1 LPDDSLTTYRGKRD
15 AGRTPEPFGGPAG
28 TGIGV
33 FVVQK
38 HAASRLHYDLRLEL
52 GGALVSWAVPRG
64 ISPDPADKKLAV
76 HVEDHPVEY
85 IEFEGIIPE
94 GEYGAGE
101 MIVWDLGRWVPL
113 EDPEKGMEE
122 GKLLFELKGHKLKG
136 VWTLVKLK
144 KGETGKEW
152 LLIREARGGHP
163 ILPDGSLP
171 ETSILSGLGVEDLA
185 RVGEGWDP
193 GEEIAG
199 ELEALGAP
207 RRRVEPGEVSFML
220 AQTLERPFDDDEWV
234 YELKLDGY
242 RMLAWASDGKAG
254 LLTRNGHDATASF
267 PEIARA
273 LRKLPYRHLVI
284 DGEVVVHDA
293 SGLPSFQA
301 LQKRARLS
309 RPLDVRRAS
318 FFSPASFYAFDL
330 LAVDGVDT
338 RPLAL
343 AHRKRVLRRVVPE
356 AGPIR
361 FSEHFE
367 GHGEALYA
375 QVEQLGLEGIM
386 AKKADSPYVGERSA
400 LWYKIHA
407 NQQAP
412 FAIVGYTKPRGR
424 RTGFGALHLGVY
436 EELETGAEDG
446 DRAAA
451 ADDDPPDAIR
461 ADGRPLRLRY
471 AGRVGTGFNDALL
484 ESIKKRLDERV
495 REGPPFPGPA
505 PRGAEHVWV
514 EPELVATVRYKEI
527 TDEGLLRHPVYV
539 ELRENVP
546 PTECG
551 PPHAPRETLEEPATV
566 DFGPPPI
573 EELPLSN
580 LDKVF
585 WPEDGYT
592 KGDLIEYYRTIAPSI
607 LPYLVDRPLVLTRY
621 PDGIEGKSFFQK
633 NAPGF
638 QPEWM
643 RTEAIWSEGS
653 ERDIDYFVV
662 DNASALV
669 YLANLGTIP
678 LHVWG
683 SRLSDLD
690 HPDWCLLDLDP
701 KHQVDGVE
709 TYAPFE
715 DVIEVARA
723 IHALCEDIELPS
735 HVKTSGSSGLHVL
748 IPLGGQL
755 DYEQSRQLAQ
765 LLARV
770 VAARLPKIATIT
782 RNPSRRGGRVYIDYV
797 QNGRGRL
804 VVAPYSVRP
813 KPGATVSAPLR
824 WDEVGKGLTMDRFT
838 IESMPRRVRALDEDP
853 MLAVLD
859 TSPDLFRA
867 LGRLQETLDDD

>member
-1 LPDDSLTTYRGKRD
+1 MPDEPLTRYREKRD
-15 AGRTPEPFGGPAG
+15 ADRTPEPFGGASG
-28 TGIGV
+28 TGVGV

-52 GGALVSWAVPRG
+52 GGALVSWAVPKG

-113 EDPEKGMEE
+113 EDPGKGMEE

-136 VWTLVKLK
+136 VWTLVRLK
-144 KGETGKEW
+144 KSETGNEW

-171 ETSILSGLGVEDLA
+171 ETSILSGLGIEDLA

-193 GEEIAG
+193 EQELTAELAG
-199 ELEALGAP
+199 TGAAEG
-207 RRRVEPGEVSFML
+207 RVEPAEVSFTL
-220 AQTLERPFDDDEWV
+220 AQTIEKPFDDDDWV
-234 YELKLDGY
+234 FELKLDGY
-242 RMLAWASDGKAG
+242 RMLASVTDGVAQ

-267 PEIARA
+267 PEIARS
-273 LRKLPYRHLVI
+273 LRKLPYHHLVI

-293 SGLPSFQA
+293 SGLPSFQG

-330 LAVDGVDT
+330 LGVDDLDA
-338 RPLAL
+338 RPLPL
-343 AHRKRVLRRVVPE
+343 LERKRLLRRVVPE

-361 FSEHFE
+361 YSEHFE
-367 GHGEALYA
+367 RDGAALYE
-375 QVEQLGLEGIM
+375 QVQQLGLEGIM
-386 AKKADSPYVGERSA
+386 AKRTDSPYVGERTP
-400 LWYKIHA
+400 LWLKVHA
-407 NQQAP
+407 NREDL
-412 FAIVGYTKPRGR
+412 FVIVGYTKPKGR

-436 EELETGAEDG
+436 EEIPGDG
-446 DRAAA
+446 GTEPDGG
-451 ADDDPPDAIR
+451 PPDAVR
-461 ADGRPLRLRY
+461 ADGQALRLRY
-471 AGRVGTGFNDALL
+471 AGRVGTGFDDERLVTL
-484 ESIKKRLDERV
+484 RRRLDEDARDA
-495 REGPPFPGPA
+495 PPFPGPA
-505 PRGAEHVWV
+505 PKGAEHVWV

-527 TDEGLLRHPVYV
+527 TDEGLLRHPVFV
-539 ELRENVP
+539 GLEQNKP

-551 PPHAPRETLEEPATV
+551 TPRGPRDTLQEPVPV
-566 DFGPPPI
+566 DFGPPAV
-573 EELPLSN
+573 EELALSN

-592 KGDLIEYYRTIAPSI
+592 KGDLIDYYRTIAPWI
-607 LPYLVDRPLVLTRY
+607 LPYLEDRPLVLTRY
-621 PDGIEGKSFFQK
+621 PDGIHGKSFFQK

-643 RTEAIWSEGS
+643 RTESIWSEGS

-662 DNASALV
+662 DNPTALV

-678 LHVWG
+678 LHVWA
-683 SRLSDLD
+683 SRLGSLD
-690 HPDWCLLDLDP
+690 TPDWCLLDLDP
-701 KHQVDGVE
+701 KHQVDGEE
-709 TYAPFE
+709 TYASFQH
-715 DVIEVARA
+715 VIEVARA
-723 IHALCEDIELPS
+723 IHELCEEIALPS
-735 HVKTSGSSGLHVL
+735 YPKTSGSSGIHVM

-755 DYEQSRQLAQ
+755 DYEQSRLLAQ

-770 VAARLPKIATIT
+770 VAGRLPRIATVT
-782 RNPSRRGGRVYIDYV
+782 RNPSRREGRVYIDYV

-804 VVAPYSVRP
+804 VVAPYGVRP

-824 WDEVGKGLTMDRFT
+824 WDEVNKGLTMDRFT
-838 IESMPRRVRALDEDP
+838 IRSMPDRVETWPGDP
-853 MLAVLD
+853 LLPVL
-859 TSPDLFRA
+859 TEAPDLLGA
-867 LGRLQETLDDD
+867 LAALQATMED